1 MSLSKI
7 AVLTVAGLLT
17 FGVGAALAQDT
28 FVAPATPEAAV
39 EAREALMKSNGAT
52 LKAAGS
58 LTGPEAVAAM
68 QTLLDNFTHMPAVFP
83 EGSIVGD
90 SKATPAIWQNWD
102 AFNAIIDT
110 GKTAAADGMA
120 AAETG
125 DMSAYG
131 VALKTIGGTCGTCHQ
146 QFRTR

>member
-1 MSLSKI
+1 MIGLKTI
-7 AVLTVAGLLT
+7 AVATLLT
-17 FGVGAALAQDT
+17 FAAAGAFAQDA
-28 FVAPATPEAAV
+28 FVAPTTPEAAV
-39 EAREALMKSNGAT
+39 AARETLMKSNGAT
-52 LKAAGS
+52 LKAAGP
-58 LTGPEAVAAM
+58 LTGAEATAAM

-90 SKATPAIWQNWD
+90 SKASPAIWQNWD

-110 GKTAAADGMA
+110 GKTAAAAGMA

-125 DMSAYG
+125 DATAYG

-146 QFRTR
+146 QFRNK